1 MLMKKTTLYAA
12 LMLSVTMMLK
22 VTAGQ
27 APQTSTPPAP
37 QPGAAAAQQ
46 PAPPPQTAAPD
57 AASSITGTA
66 KTPGSIWLPA
76 KKATPSTAALTP
88 EEEVKTF
95 SMPPGYHAQLVAAEP
110 LLDSPIIIDFDPDGR
125 MWVLE
130 LQAFLP
136 DTSGRDTQDPICD
149 VAVLEDTNG
158 DGVMDKRTVFADK
171 LVLPRALKVLD
182 HGVLVGEPPNLWLM
196 KDTDGDLKADTK
208 EAVYK
213 NYGRFIGGVEH
224 NANGLLWAM
233 DNVLYTSEWNENLRL
248 KDGKFDVLPSL
259 SRGQWQSSQDDAG
272 RVYRNV
278 NDAPLFIDYTPA
290 RYFLRNPNAARTRGL
305 YESLI
310 DQMEALVYPVRQNR
324 GVNRG
329 YRDPYFRADGSS
341 IIIQGAGSPT
351 VYRGDKYPADVR
363 GSVFITDSP
372 TNLVHRF
379 NIVDDGT
386 GRLTA
391 KNAYA
396 RGEFLASSDE
406 RFRPVNLMSAP
417 DGNLYVVD
425 MYRGVVQDGGIWSD
439 YLRDYIK
446 SRDLEMP
453 VKHGRVWRIV
463 YGTGAATRGPKPALS
478 AASPAQLVQTLSNAN
493 GWWRDTA
500 QRLLVERGE
509 TSVAPA
515 LKKLAASAPDWR
527 TKLHALWTL
536 DGLDAI
542 DSESVERAL
551 SDPRPEVR
559 ASAVRLAERYLGSS
573 SAAITK
579 AVLGLAGD
587 KNWNVRRQVAASI
600 GELPAASR
608 NDPAIQLLKT
618 FGSDP
623 IMVDAVVSSI
633 SGAEEPVLMAIL
645 QPDNGE
651 KTPVEAVTALAAAVT
666 RSGDVPSIQRLFAL
680 VADEKQPAPIR
691 LAMLQGVD
699 KVLPAGGAPVG
710 RGGGRA
716 AGSVALAGLSTPG
729 AGEAFTPGRPVSL
742 PAEPVELARLGSGPE
757 PLATVAK
764 SVVNKLDWPNRPVP
778 TVVVAPLSAEQQK
791 QFAAGA
797 EIYKGL
803 CIGCHQEDGKGK
815 DKIGANLT
823 ESAFVKSPD
832 PNAVIR
838 VLLSGKEGSIGLMPP
853 VGATYNDDQI
863 AAVLTF
869 VRRSW
874 GNTAPPVDALSVLE
888 VRGLTKARNKP
899 WTDDELK
906 ALAAGR
912 GGRGNAGRGGRGGN

>member
-1 MLMKKTTLYAA
+1 MKKLAVFTALLLAAA
-12 LMLSVTMMLK
+12 LNVR
-22 VTAGQ
+22 ARQ
-27 APQTSTPPAP
+27 APQGVPPAQIP
-37 QPGAAAAQQ
+37 QPSA
-46 PAPPPQTAAPD
+46 PAP
-57 AASSITGTA
+57 ASSVAGTA
-66 KTPGSIWLPA
+66 KTPGNIWLPA
-76 KKATPSTAALTP
+76 KKAGATSPALTP
-88 EEEVKTF
+88 DEELKTF
-95 SMPPGYHAQLVAAEP
+95 SLPPGYHAQLVAAEP
-110 LLDSPIIIDFDPDGR
+110 LIESPIIIDFDPDGR

-149 VAVLEDTNG
+149 VAVLEDVDGNG
-158 DGVMDKRTVFADK
+158 TMDKRTVFADR

-182 HGVLVGEPPNLWLM
+182 RGVLIGEPPNLWLM
-196 KDTDGDLKADTK
+196 KDTNGDLKADTR
-208 EAVYK
+208 EVVYK

-290 RYFLRNPNAARTRGL
+290 RYFVRNPNVPRTRGL

-310 DQMEALVYPVRQNR
+310 DQMEATVYPVRQNR

-329 YRDPYFRADGSS
+329 YRDPFFRPDGSS
-341 IIIQGAGSPT
+341 IVIQGAGSPT

-363 GSVFITDSP
+363 GSVFISDSP

-406 RFRPVNLMSAP
+406 RFRPVNLVSAP
-417 DGNLYVVD
+417 DGTLYVVD

-446 SRDLEMP
+446 SHDLELP
-453 VKHGRVWRIV
+453 VQRGRIWRIV
-463 YGTGAATRGPKPALS
+463 YGSAATNKGPKPSLS
-478 AASPAQLVQTLSNAN
+478 SASPAQLVTTLGHPN

-500 QRLLVERGE
+500 QRLLVERGA

-515 LKKLAASAPDWR
+515 LKKLATSAPDWR

-542 DSESVERAL
+542 DPETVGRAL
-551 SDPRPEVR
+551 SDPKAEVR
-559 ASAVRLAERYLGSS
+559 ANAVRLAERYLGSENPS
-573 SAAITK
+573 VAKT
-579 AVLGLAGD
+579 VLALAND

-600 GELPAASR
+600 GELPPTAR
-608 NDPAIQLLKT
+608 MDPAAQLLKKY
-618 FGSDP
+618 GSDP
-623 IMVDAVVSSI
+623 LIVDAVISSI
-633 SGAEEPVLMAIL
+633 SGAEEQVLADVLQADGGAGPTEAI
-645 QPDNGE
+645 
-651 KTPVEAVTALAAAVT
+651 TALAAAVT
-666 RSGDVPSIQRLFAL
+666 RSGNIAAIQKLFAL
-680 VADEKQPAPIR
+680 VTNGSQPVPVR
-691 LAMLQGVD
+691 LAVLQGVD
-699 KVLPAGGAPVG
+699 KVLPAAGAPAG
-710 RGGGRA
+710 RGGRA

-729 AGEAFTPGRPVSL
+729 AGESFTPGRPVTL
-742 PAEPVELARLGSGPE
+742 PSEPVELARLGSGSE
-757 PLATVAK
+757 PLAVVAK

-778 TVVVAPLSAEQQK
+778 TVIVPPLTEEQQK
-791 QFAAGA
+791 QFASGA

-803 CIGCHQEDGKGK
+803 CVGCHQEDGKGK
-815 DKIGANLT
+815 DKIGANLVD
-823 ESAFVKSPD
+823 SPYVKNTD
-832 PNAVIR
+832 PNAIIR
-838 VLLSGKEGSIGLMPP
+838 VLLGGKEGLIGLMPP
-853 VGATYNDDQI
+853 VGSTYSDDQI
-863 AAVLTF
+863 AAVLTY

-874 GNTAPPVDALSVLE
+874 GNTAPPVDSMSILE

-906 ALAAGR
+906 QV
-912 GGRGNAGRGGRGGN
+912 GGRGRGNVGRGGRGGQ

>member
-1 MLMKKTTLYAA
+1 MSKPTLYAVFVLSFVAA
-12 LMLSVTMMLK
+12 LTAK
-22 VTAGQ
+22 ARQTPQAPTAGQ
-27 APQTSTPPAP
+27 TPQATAAPAQPPAP
-37 QPGAAAAQQ
+37 AD
-46 PAPPPQTAAPD
+46 PATSVA
-57 AASSITGTA
+57 GTA
-66 KTPGSIWLPA
+66 KTPGNIWLPA
-76 KKATPSTAALTP
+76 KKATSSTAALTP
-88 EEEVKTF
+88 EEELKTF
-95 SMPPGYHAQLVAAEP
+95 SLPPGYHAQLVAAEP
-110 LLDSPIIIDFDPDGR
+110 LIESPIIIDFDPDGR

-149 VAVLEDTNG
+149 VAVLEDTDGNG
-158 DGVMDKRTVFADK
+158 TMDKRTVFADR

-196 KDTDGDLKADTK
+196 KDTNGDLKADTK

-290 RYFLRNPNAARTRGL
+290 RYFVRNPNVARTRGL

-310 DQMEALVYPVRQNR
+310 DQMDATVYPVRQNR

-329 YRDPYFRADGSS
+329 YRDPFFRADGSS
-341 IIIQGAGSPT
+341 TVIQGAGSPT

-446 SRDLEMP
+446 SRDLELP
-453 VKHGRVWRIV
+453 VKRGRIWRIV
-463 YGTGAATRGPKPALS
+463 YGTASTNRGPKPSLS
-478 AASPAQLVQTLSNAN
+478 SASPAQLVQALSHSN

-509 TSVAPA
+509 TSVAPT

-542 DSESVERAL
+542 DQESVERAL
-551 SDPRPEVR
+551 SDPKAEVR
-559 ASAVRLAERYLGSS
+559 ASAVRLAERYLP
-573 SAAITK
+573 SANASITK
-579 AVLGLAGD
+579 SVLALASD

-600 GELPAASR
+600 GELPSSAR
-608 NDPAIQLLKT
+608 NEPAIQLLKK
-618 FGSDP
+618 FGADP
-623 IMVDAVVSSI
+623 MMVDAVISSVP
-633 SGAEEPVLMAIL
+633 GAEEAVLTGVMQKDGG
-645 QPDNGE
+645 QPIATD
-651 KTPVEAVTALAAAVT
+651 AVTALAAAIT
-666 RSGDVPSIQRLFAL
+666 RSADVATVQRVFAL
-680 VADEKQPAPIR
+680 VADDEQPAPIR
-691 LAMLQGVD
+691 LALLQGVD
-699 KVLPAGGAPVG
+699 KVLPTAGAPTG
-710 RGGGRA
+710 RGGRA
-716 AGSVALAGLSTPG
+716 AGTVALAGLSTPG
-729 AGEAFTPGRPVSL
+729 AGESFTPGRPITL
-742 PAEPVELARLGSGPE
+742 PGEPVELARLASGAE
-757 PLATVAK
+757 PLAAVAK
-764 SVVNKLDWPNRPVP
+764 SVVNKLDWPNRPAP
-778 TVVVAPLSAEQQK
+778 VVIVAPLTTEQQK

-815 DKIGANLT
+815 DKIGANLID
-823 ESAFVKSPD
+823 SPYVKNAD
-832 PNAVIR
+832 PNAIIR
-838 VLLSGKEGSIGLMPP
+838 VLLSGKEGTIGLMPP
-853 VGATYNDDQI
+853 VGATYTDDQI
-863 AAVLTF
+863 ASVLTF

-874 GNTAPPVDALSVLE
+874 GNTAPPVDSLSVLE

-906 ALAAGR
+906 QVGGR
-912 GGRGNAGRGGRGGN
+912 GGRGNAGRGRGGQ

>member
-1 MLMKKTTLYAA
+1 MNKPT
-12 LMLSVTMMLK
+12 LSVVVALSF
-22 VTAGQ
+22 VTALTVKARQ
-27 APQTSTPPAP
+27 APQPAAQAIQPPATD
-37 QPGAAAAQQ
+37 
-46 PAPPPQTAAPD
+46 PATSVA
-57 AASSITGTA
+57 GTA
-66 KTPGSIWLPA
+66 NTPGNIWLPA
-76 KKATPSTAALTP
+76 KKATSSTAALTP
-88 EEEVKTF
+88 EDELKTF

-110 LLDSPIIIDFDPDGR
+110 LIESPIIIDFDPDGR

-149 VAVLEDTNG
+149 VAVLEDVDGNG
-158 DGVMDKRTVFADK
+158 TMDKRTVFADH

-208 EAVYK
+208 EVVYK

-248 KDGKFDVLPSL
+248 KDGKFEVLPSL

-310 DQMEALVYPVRQNR
+310 DQLDATIYPVRQNR

-329 YRDPYFRADGSS
+329 YRDPFFRPDGSS
-341 IIIQGAGSPT
+341 IVIQGAGSPT
-351 VYRGDKYPADVR
+351 VYRGDKYPTDVR

-379 NIVDDGT
+379 NIVDDGA

-391 KNAYA
+391 KNAYS

-446 SRDLEMP
+446 SRDLELP
-453 VKHGRVWRIV
+453 VKRGRIWRIV
-463 YGTGAATRGPKPALS
+463 YGTASSNRGPKPSLS
-478 AASPAQLVQTLSNAN
+478 SASPAQLVQTLSHPN

-527 TKLHALWTL
+527 TRLHALWTL

-542 DSESVERAL
+542 DPASLERAL
-551 SDPRPEVR
+551 ADPKAEVR
-559 ASAVRLAERYLGSS
+559 ASAVRLAERYLPSS
-573 SAAITK
+573 NAAITK
-579 AVLGLAGD
+579 SVLALASD

-600 GELPAASR
+600 GELPAAGR
-608 NDPAIQLLKT
+608 NEPAIQLLKK

-623 IMVDAVVSSI
+623 VMVDAVISSI
-633 SGAEEPVLMAIL
+633 PGAEEAVLTGVL
-645 QPDNGE
+645 QDDSAQPAAAD
-651 KTPVEAVTALAAAVT
+651 AATALAAAIT
-666 RSGDVPSIQRLFAL
+666 RGGDVSAIRRVFAL
-680 VADEKQPAPIR
+680 VADDKQPAAIR
-691 LAMLQGVD
+691 LALLQGVD
-699 KVLPAGGAPVG
+699 KVLPTAGAPTG
-710 RGGGRA
+710 RGGRA

-729 AGEAFTPGRPVSL
+729 AGESFTPGRPISL
-742 PAEPVELARLGSGPE
+742 PREPVELARLASGPE
-757 PLATVAK
+757 PLAAVAK
-764 SVVNKLDWPNRPVP
+764 SVVNKLDWPNRPAP
-778 TVVVAPLSAEQQK
+778 VVIVAPLTADQQK
-791 QFAAGA
+791 QFTAGA

-815 DKIGANLT
+815 DKIGANLVD
-823 ESAFVKSPD
+823 SPYVKNAD
-832 PNAVIR
+832 PNAIIR
-838 VLLSGKEGSIGLMPP
+838 VLLSGKEGTIGLMPP
-853 VGATYNDDQI
+853 VGGTYSDDQI
-863 AAVLTF
+863 ASVLTF

-888 VRGLTKARNKP
+888 VRGLTKTRTRP

-906 ALAAGR
+906 QVGGR
-912 GGRGNAGRGGRGGN
+912 GGRGNAGRGGRGGQ

>member
-1 MLMKKTTLYAA
+1 MKRLTFYSVLVLSLLAA
-12 LMLSVTMMLK
+12 LNVK
-22 VTAGQ
+22 ARQ
-27 APQTSTPPAP
+27 APQTPPTPQAP
-37 QPGAAAAQQ
+37 QP
-46 PAPPPQTAAPD
+46 
-57 AASSITGTA
+57 AASAAGSSVAGTA
-66 KTPGSIWLPA
+66 KTPGNMWLPA
-76 KKATPSTAALTP
+76 KKAAADSPALTP
-88 EEEVKTF
+88 DEELKTF

-110 LLDSPIIIDFDPDGR
+110 LIESPIIIDFDPDGR

-149 VAVLEDTNG
+149 VAVLEDVDGNG
-158 DGVMDKRTVFADK
+158 TMDKRTVFADR

-182 HGVLVGEPPNLWLM
+182 HGVLIGEPPNLWLM
-196 KDTDGDLKADTK
+196 KDTNGDLKADTK
-208 EAVYK
+208 EVVYK

-248 KDGKFDVLPSL
+248 KDGKFEVLPSL

-290 RYFLRNPNAARTRGL
+290 RYFIRNPNVARTRGL

-310 DQMEALVYPVRQNR
+310 DQIDATVYPVRQNR

-329 YRDPYFRADGSS
+329 YRDPFFRPDGSS
-341 IIIQGAGSPT
+341 IVIQGAGSPT

-363 GSVFITDSP
+363 GSVFISDSP

-406 RFRPVNLMSAP
+406 RFRPVNLLSAP
-417 DGNLYVVD
+417 DGTLYVVD

-446 SRDLEMP
+446 SHDLELP
-453 VKHGRVWRIV
+453 VQRGRIWRVV
-463 YGTGAATRGPKPALS
+463 YGSSANNRGPKPSLS
-478 AASPAQLVQTLSNAN
+478 SASPAQLVQSLSHPN

-500 QRLLVERGE
+500 QRLLVERGA
-509 TSVAPA
+509 TSVAPT
-515 LKKLAASAPDWR
+515 LKKLAVSAPDWR

-542 DSESVERAL
+542 DPATVERAL
-551 SDPRPEVR
+551 SDAKAEVR
-559 ASAVRLAERYLGSS
+559 ATAIRLAERYLASEPAS
-573 SAAITK
+573 LAK
-579 AVLGLAGD
+579 AVLALAND

-600 GELPAASR
+600 GELPAAAR
-608 NDPAIQLLKT
+608 LDPATMLLKKY
-618 FGSDP
+618 GGDP
-623 IMVDAVVSSI
+623 LIVDAVI
-633 SGAEEPVLMAIL
+633 SGIAGAEEAVLADVLQTENGAGPAEAI
-645 QPDNGE
+645 
-651 KTPVEAVTALAAAVT
+651 TALAASVT
-666 RSGDVPSIQRLFAL
+666 RGGSVPAVQKLFAL
-680 VADEKQPAPIR
+680 VTNESQPVQVR
-691 LAMLQGVD
+691 LAVLQGID
-699 KVLPAGGAPVG
+699 KVLPAAGAPTG
-710 RGGGRA
+710 RGGRA
-716 AGSVALAGLSTPG
+716 AGTVALAGLSTPG
-729 AGEAFTPGRPVSL
+729 AGESFTPGRPVTL
-742 PAEPVELARLGSGPE
+742 PAEPVELARVAGGPE

-764 SVVNKLDWPNRPVP
+764 SVVNKLDWPDRPAP
-778 TVVVAPLSAEQQK
+778 TVIVAPLTADQQK
-791 QFAAGA
+791 QFTAGA

-803 CIGCHQEDGKGK
+803 CVGCHQEDGKGK
-815 DKIGANLT
+815 DKIGANLVD
-823 ESAFVKSPD
+823 SPYVKNVD
-832 PNAVIR
+832 PNAIIR
-838 VLLSGKEGSIGLMPP
+838 VLLSGKEGPIGLMPP
-853 VGATYNDDQI
+853 VGATYSDEQI
-863 AAVLTF
+863 ASVLTF

-874 GNTAPPVDALSVLE
+874 GNTAPPVDSMSVLE

-906 ALAAGR
+906 QVGGR
-912 GGRGNAGRGGRGGN
+912 GGRGNAGRGRGGQ

>member
-1 MLMKKTTLYAA
+1 MKRLTLCSA
-12 LMLSVTMMLK
+12 LVLTVATILK
-22 VTAGQ
+22 VAAGQ
-27 APQTSTPPAP
+27 APQTSAPVQPAQP
-37 QPGAAAAQQ
+37 AAPGAAASVA
-46 PAPPPQTAAPD
+46 
-57 AASSITGTA
+57 GTA
-66 KTPGSIWLPA
+66 KTPGNIWLPST
-76 KKATPSTAALTP
+76 KATSSTAALTP
-88 EEEVKTF
+88 EEELKTF
-95 SMPPGYHAQLVAAEP
+95 SLPPGYRAQLVAAEP
-110 LLDSPIIIDFDPDGR
+110 LIESPIIIDFDPDGR

-136 DTSGRDTQDPICD
+136 DTSARDTQDPICD

-158 DGVMDKRTVFADK
+158 DGTMDKRTVFADH

-196 KDTDGDLKADTK
+196 KDTDGDLKVDTK

-272 RVYRNV
+272 RVFRNV
-278 NDAPLFIDYTPA
+278 NDAPLFVDYTPA
-290 RYFLRNPNAARTRGL
+290 RYFVRNPNAARTRGL

-310 DQMEALVYPVRQNR
+310 DQMEAVVYPVRQNR

-329 YRDPYFRADGSS
+329 YRDPFFRADGSS
-341 IIIQGAGSPT
+341 IVIQGAGSPT

-363 GSVFITDSP
+363 GSVFISDSP

-379 NIVDDGT
+379 NLVDDGT
-386 GRLTA
+386 GRLAA

-406 RFRPVNLMSAP
+406 RFRPVNLFSAP
-417 DGNLYVVD
+417 DGTLYVVD

-439 YLRDYIK
+439 YLREYIK
-446 SRDLEMP
+446 SRDLELP
-453 VKHGRVWRIV
+453 VKRGRIWRIV
-463 YGTGAATRGPKPALS
+463 YGPAPANRAPKPSLS
-478 AASPAQLVQTLSNAN
+478 SASPAQLVQALAHPN

-542 DSESVERAL
+542 DPESVERAL
-551 SDPRPEVR
+551 SDPKAEVR
-559 ASAVRLAERYLGSS
+559 ASAVRLAERYL
-573 SAAITK
+573 AAGHASIAKT
-579 AVLGLAGD
+579 VLALTDD

-600 GELPAASR
+600 GELPAAAR
-608 NDPAIQLLKT
+608 NAPAIVLLKK

-633 SGAEEPVLMAIL
+633 PGAEEPVLAEVL
-645 QPDNGE
+645 RSESGQPASTE
-651 KTPVEAVTALAAAVT
+651 TLTALAAAVT
-666 RSGDVPSIQRLFAL
+666 RSGDVPAIQRVLAL
-680 VADEKQPAPIR
+680 VSDDKQPVATR
-691 LAMLQGVD
+691 LALLQGVD
-699 KVLPAGGAPVG
+699 KVLPAAGAAPG
-710 RGGGRA
+710 RGGRA
-716 AGSVALAGLSTPG
+716 AGTVALAGLSTPG
-729 AGEAFTPGRPVSL
+729 TGEAFTPGRPVTL
-742 PAEPVELARLGSGPE
+742 PAEPVELARLASGAE

-764 SVVNKLDWPNRPVP
+764 SVTNKFDWPNRPAP
-778 TVVVAPLSAEQQK
+778 VVIVAPLTPEQQK

-803 CIGCHQEDGKGK
+803 CVGCHQEDGKGK
-815 DKIGANLT
+815 DKIGANLVD
-823 ESAFVKSPD
+823 SPWVKNVD
-832 PNAVIR
+832 PNAIIR
-838 VLLSGKEGSIGLMPP
+838 VLLSGKEGTIGLMPP
-853 VGATYNDDQI
+853 VGGTYSDDQI
-863 AAVLTF
+863 ASVLTF

-906 ALAAGR
+906 QVGGR
-912 GGRGNAGRGGRGGN
+912 GGRGNAGRGRGGEK

>member
-1 MLMKKTTLYAA
+1 MKRLTLFAV
-12 LMLSVTMMLK
+12 LLLSVVTTWK
-22 VTAGQ
+22 VTARQ
-27 APQTSTPPAP
+27 ATQPGPTPQT
-37 QPGAAAAQQ
+37 
-46 PAPPPQTAAPD
+46 PQTTVPEP
-57 AASSITGTA
+57 ASSVAGTA
-66 KTPGSIWLPA
+66 KTPGNMWLPA
-76 KKATPSTAALTP
+76 KKAGPTSPALTP
-88 EEEVKTF
+88 DEEMKTF
-95 SMPPGYHAQLVAAEP
+95 SLPPGYHAQLVAAEP
-110 LLDSPIIIDFDPDGR
+110 LIESPIIIDFDPDGR

-149 VAVLEDTNG
+149 VAVLEDVDGNG
-158 DGVMDKRTVFADK
+158 TMDKRTVFADR

-182 HGVLVGEPPNLWLM
+182 RGVLIGEPPNLWLM
-196 KDTDGDLKADTK
+196 KDTNGDLKADTK
-208 EAVYK
+208 DVVYK

-290 RYFLRNPNAARTRGL
+290 RYFMRNPNAPRTRGL

-310 DQMEALVYPVRQNR
+310 DQMEATVYPVRQNR

-329 YRDPYFRADGSS
+329 YRDPFFRPDGSS
-341 IIIQGAGSPT
+341 IVIQGAGSPT

-406 RFRPVNLMSAP
+406 RFRPVNLVSAP
-417 DGNLYVVD
+417 DGTLYVVD

-446 SRDLEMP
+446 SHDLELP
-453 VKHGRVWRIV
+453 VQRGRIWRIV
-463 YGTGAATRGPKPALS
+463 YGSAATNKGPKPSLS
-478 AASPAQLVQTLSNAN
+478 SASPTQLVTALGHPN

-500 QRLLVERGE
+500 QRLLVERGA

-542 DSESVERAL
+542 DPETVERAL
-551 SDPRPEVR
+551 SDPKAEVR
-559 ASAVRLAERYLGSS
+559 ANAVRLAERYLGTENPSV
-573 SAAITK
+573 AK
-579 AVLGLAGD
+579 AVLALAND

-600 GELPAASR
+600 GELPAAAR
-608 NDPAIQLLKT
+608 TDPATQLLKRY
-618 FGSDP
+618 GSDP
-623 IMVDAVVSSI
+623 LIVDAVISSI
-633 SGAEEPVLMAIL
+633 SGAEEQVLTDVLQAGGGAGPTEAI
-645 QPDNGE
+645 
-651 KTPVEAVTALAAAVT
+651 TALAAAVT
-666 RSGDVPSIQRLFAL
+666 RSGNIATIQKLFAL
-680 VADEKQPAPIR
+680 VTNESQPAPVR
-691 LAMLQGVD
+691 LAVLQGVD
-699 KVLPAGGAPVG
+699 KVLPAAGAPAG
-710 RGGGRA
+710 RGGRA

-729 AGEAFTPGRPVSL
+729 AGESFTPGRPVTL
-742 PAEPVELARLGSGPE
+742 PSEPVELARLGSGSE
-757 PLATVAK
+757 PLAVVAK

-778 TVVVAPLSAEQQK
+778 TVIVPPLTEEQQK

-803 CIGCHQEDGKGK
+803 CVGCHQEDGKGK
-815 DKIGANLT
+815 DKMGANLVD
-823 ESAFVKSPD
+823 SPYVKNTD
-832 PNAVIR
+832 PNAIIR
-838 VLLSGKEGSIGLMPP
+838 VLLAGKEGPIGLMPP
-853 VGATYNDDQI
+853 VGSTYSDDQI
-863 AAVLTF
+863 ASVLTY

-874 GNTAPPVDALSVLE
+874 GNTAPPVDSMSVLE

-906 ALAAGR
+906 QVGGR
-912 GGRGNAGRGGRGGN
+912 GGRGNAGRGRGGF

>member
-1 MLMKKTTLYAA
+1 MKRLTLCTA
-12 LMLSVTMMLK
+12 LVLSVATILK
-22 VTAGQ
+22 VAAGQ
-27 APQTSTPPAP
+27 QAPAP
-37 QPGAAAAQQ
+37 AAQTPQ
-46 PAPPPQTAAPD
+46 PVAPD
-57 AASSITGTA
+57 PATSVAGTA
-66 KTPGSIWLPA
+66 KTPGNIWLPA
-76 KKATPSTAALTP
+76 KKATSSTAALTP
-88 EEEVKTF
+88 EEELKTF

-110 LLDSPIIIDFDPDGR
+110 LIESPIIIDFDPDGR

-149 VAVLEDTNG
+149 VAVLEDVDGNG
-158 DGVMDKRTVFADK
+158 TMDKRTVFADR

-196 KDTDGDLKADTK
+196 KDTNGDLKADTK
-208 EAVYK
+208 DVVYK

-233 DNVLYTSEWNENLRL
+233 DNVLYTSEWNENLRF
-248 KDGKFDVLPSL
+248 KDGKFEVLPSL

-290 RYFLRNPNAARTRGL
+290 RYFVRNPNVARTRGL

-310 DQMEALVYPVRQNR
+310 DQMEAVVYPIRQNR

-329 YRDPYFRADGSS
+329 YRDPYFRPDGSS
-341 IIIQGAGSPT
+341 IVIQGAGSPT
-351 VYRGDKYPADVR
+351 VYRGDKYPVDVR

-379 NIVDDGT
+379 DIVDDGT

-439 YLRDYIK
+439 YLREYIK
-446 SRDLEMP
+446 SHDLEMP
-453 VKHGRVWRIV
+453 VKRGRIWRMV
-463 YGTGAATRGPKPALS
+463 YGTAATNRGPKPSLS
-478 AASPAQLVQTLSNAN
+478 SASPAQLVQALSHAN

-509 TSVAPA
+509 TSVAPT
-515 LKKLAASAPDWR
+515 LKKQAASAPDWR

-542 DSESVERAL
+542 DPESVERAL
-551 SDPRPEVR
+551 SDPKAEVR
-559 ASAVRLAERYLGSS
+559 ASAVRLAERYLPSS
-573 SAAITK
+573 HASITK
-579 AVLGLAGD
+579 AVLALASD

-600 GELPAASR
+600 GELPAAAR
-608 NDPAIQLLKT
+608 NDPAILLLKK

-623 IMVDAVVSSI
+623 VMVDAVISSVP
-633 SGAEEPVLMAIL
+633 GAEEAVLAAVLQANSGQPVAT
-645 QPDNGE
+645 D
-651 KTPVEAVTALAAAVT
+651 AVTALAAAIT
-666 RSGDVPSIQRLFAL
+666 RSGDVPAIQRVLAL
-680 VADEKQPAPIR
+680 VTDDKQPAPIR
-691 LAMLQGVD
+691 LALLQGVD
-699 KVLPAGGAPVG
+699 KVLPAAGAPAG
-710 RGGGRA
+710 RGGRA
-716 AGSVALAGLSTPG
+716 AGTVALAGLSTPG
-729 AGEAFTPGRPVSL
+729 AGESFTPGRPVSL
-742 PAEPVELARLGSGPE
+742 PAEPVELARLGAGAE
-757 PLATVAK
+757 PHATVAK
-764 SVVNKLDWPNRPVP
+764 SVVNKLDWPNRPAP
-778 TVVVAPLSAEQQK
+778 VVVAPPLTPEQQK

-815 DKIGANLT
+815 DKIGANLVDST
-823 ESAFVKSPD
+823 WVKNVD
-832 PNAVIR
+832 PNAIIR
-838 VLLSGKEGSIGLMPP
+838 VLLSGKEGTIGLMPP
-853 VGATYNDDQI
+853 VGGTYSDDQI

-874 GNTAPPVDALSVLE
+874 GNTAPPVDPLSVIE

-906 ALAAGR
+906 QVGGR
-912 GGRGNAGRGGRGGN
+912 GGRGNAGRGRGGQ

>member
-1 MLMKKTTLYAA
+1 
-12 LMLSVTMMLK
+12 
-22 VTAGQ
+22 
-27 APQTSTPPAP
+27 
-37 QPGAAAAQQ
+37 
-46 PAPPPQTAAPD
+46 
-57 AASSITGTA
+57 
-66 KTPGSIWLPA
+66 
-76 KKATPSTAALTP
+76 
-88 EEEVKTF
+88 
-95 SMPPGYHAQLVAAEP
+95 
-110 LLDSPIIIDFDPDGR
+110 
-125 MWVLE
+125 
-130 LQAFLP
+130 
-136 DTSGRDTQDPICD
+136 
-149 VAVLEDTNG
+149 
-158 DGVMDKRTVFADK
+158 
-171 LVLPRALKVLD
+171 
-182 HGVLVGEPPNLWLM
+182 
-196 KDTDGDLKADTK
+196 
-208 EAVYK
+208 
-213 NYGRFIGGVEH
+213 
-224 NANGLLWAM
+224 
-233 DNVLYTSEWNENLRL
+233 
-248 KDGKFDVLPSL
+248 
-259 SRGQWQSSQDDAG
+259 
-272 RVYRNV
+272 
-278 NDAPLFIDYTPA
+278 
-290 RYFLRNPNAARTRGL
+290 
-305 YESLI
+305 
-310 DQMEALVYPVRQNR
+310 
-324 GVNRG
+324 
-329 YRDPYFRADGSS
+329 
-341 IIIQGAGSPT
+341 
-351 VYRGDKYPADVR
+351 
-363 GSVFITDSP
+363 
-372 TNLVHRF
+372 
-379 NIVDDGT
+379 
-386 GRLTA
+386 
-391 KNAYA
+391 
-396 RGEFLASSDE
+396 
-406 RFRPVNLMSAP
+406 
-417 DGNLYVVD
+417 
-425 MYRGVVQDGGIWSD
+425 
-439 YLRDYIK
+439 
-446 SRDLEMP
+446 
-453 VKHGRVWRIV
+453 
-463 YGTGAATRGPKPALS
+463 
-478 AASPAQLVQTLSNAN
+478 
-493 GWWRDTA
+493 
-500 QRLLVERGE
+500 
-509 TSVAPA
+509 
-515 LKKLAASAPDWR
+515 
-527 TKLHALWTL
+527 
-536 DGLDAI
+536 
-542 DSESVERAL
+542 
-551 SDPRPEVR
+551 
-559 ASAVRLAERYLGSS
+559 VRLAERYLGSS
-573 SAAITK
+573 NAAITK
-579 AVLGLAGD
+579 AVLGLARD

-608 NDPAIQLLKT
+608 NDPAIQLLKK

-680 VADEKQPAPIR
+680 VADEKQPAPVR

-823 ESAFVKSPD
+823 ESAFVKSLD

>member
-1 MLMKKTTLYAA
+1 
-12 LMLSVTMMLK
+12 
-22 VTAGQ
+22 
-27 APQTSTPPAP
+27 
-37 QPGAAAAQQ
+37 
-46 PAPPPQTAAPD
+46 
-57 AASSITGTA
+57 
-66 KTPGSIWLPA
+66 
-76 KKATPSTAALTP
+76 
-88 EEEVKTF
+88 
-95 SMPPGYHAQLVAAEP
+95 
-110 LLDSPIIIDFDPDGR
+110 
-125 MWVLE
+125 
-130 LQAFLP
+130 
-136 DTSGRDTQDPICD
+136 
-149 VAVLEDTNG
+149 
-158 DGVMDKRTVFADK
+158 VFADH
-171 LVLPRALKVLD
+171 LVLPRAMKVLD

-208 EAVYK
+208 DSVYK

-233 DNVLYTSEWNENLRL
+233 DNILYTSEWNENLRL
-248 KDGKFDVLPSL
+248 KDGKFEVLPSL

-272 RVYRNV
+272 RIFRNV
-278 NDAPLFIDYTPA
+278 NDAPLFVDYTPA

-310 DQMEALVYPVRQNR
+310 DQMGATIYPLRQNR

-329 YRDPYFRADGSS
+329 YRDPFFRPDGSS

-391 KNAYA
+391 KNAYT

-446 SRDLEMP
+446 SRDLELP
-453 VKHGRVWRIV
+453 VKRGRVWRIV
-463 YGTGAATRGPKPALS
+463 YGTAAGNRGPKPSLS
-478 AASPAQLVQTLSNAN
+478 SATPAQLVAALSHAN

-509 TSVAPA
+509 TSVAPT
-515 LKKLAASAPDWR
+515 LRKLAGSAPDWR

-542 DSESVERAL
+542 DPESVERAL
-551 SDPRPEVR
+551 SDPKPEVQ
-559 ASAVRLAERYLGSS
+559 ASAVRLAERYLGSGNPS
-573 SAAITK
+573 IVNG
-579 AVLGLAGD
+579 VLALAND
-587 KNWNVRRQVAASI
+587 KNWNVRRQVAVSI
-600 GELPAASR
+600 GELPASGR
-608 NDPAIQLLKT
+608 NEPAVSLLKKY
-618 FGSDP
+618 GSDP
-623 IMVDAVVSSI
+623 VIVDAVISSI
-633 SGAEEPVLMAIL
+633 PGAEEQVLTEVLRSGPAES
-645 QPDNGE
+645 G
-651 KTPVEAVTALAAAVT
+651 PVEAVMALAAAIT
-666 RSGDVPSIQRLFAL
+666 RSGDAAAIQRLFAL
-680 VADEKQPAPIR
+680 VTDETRPAAIR
-691 LAMLQGVD
+691 LALLQGVD
-699 KVLPAGGAPVG
+699 KVLPAAGAPAG
-710 RGGGRA
+710 RGGRA
-716 AGSVALAGLSTPG
+716 AGTVALAGLSTPG
-729 AGEAFTPGRPVSL
+729 AGEAFTAGRPVTL
-742 PAEPVELARLGSGPE
+742 TAEPIDLVRLGGGAE
-757 PLATVAK
+757 PLASIAK

-778 TVVVAPLSAEQQK
+778 TVVVAPLTSDQQK
-791 QFAAGA
+791 QFAAGS

-815 DKIGANLT
+815 DKIGASLVD
-823 ESAFVKSPD
+823 SAFVKNVD

-838 VLLSGKEGSIGLMPP
+838 VLLSGKEGTIGLMPP
-853 VGATYNDDQI
+853 VGATYSDDQI

-869 VRRSW
+869 VRRSF

-906 ALAAGR
+906 QLAGR
-912 GGRGNAGRGGRGGN
+912 GGRGNAGRGGRGGS

>member
-1 MLMKKTTLYAA
+1 
-12 LMLSVTMMLK
+12 
-22 VTAGQ
+22 
-27 APQTSTPPAP
+27 
-37 QPGAAAAQQ
+37 
-46 PAPPPQTAAPD
+46 
-57 AASSITGTA
+57 
-66 KTPGSIWLPA
+66 
-76 KKATPSTAALTP
+76 
-88 EEEVKTF
+88 
-95 SMPPGYHAQLVAAEP
+95 MPPGYHAQLVAAEP
-110 LLDSPIIIDFDPDGR
+110 LIESPIIIDFDPDGR

-149 VAVLEDTNG
+149 VAVLEDVDGNG
-158 DGVMDKRTVFADK
+158 TMDKRTVFADG

-196 KDTDGDLKADTK
+196 KDTNGDLKADTK
-208 EAVYK
+208 DVVYK

-233 DNVLYTSEWNENLRL
+233 DNVLYTSEWNENLRF
-248 KDGKFDVLPSL
+248 KDGKFEVMPSL

-290 RYFLRNPNAARTRGL
+290 RYFVRNPNVARTRGL

-310 DQMEALVYPVRQNR
+310 DQVEAVVYPIRQNR

-329 YRDPYFRADGSS
+329 YRDPYFRPDGSS
-341 IIIQGAGSPT
+341 IVIQGAGSPT
-351 VYRGDKYPADVR
+351 VYRGDKYPVDAR

-379 NIVDDGT
+379 DIVDDGT

-439 YLRDYIK
+439 YLREYIK
-446 SRDLEMP
+446 SHDLEMP
-453 VKHGRVWRIV
+453 VKRGRIWRMV
-463 YGTGAATRGPKPALS
+463 YGTAATNRGPKPSLS
-478 AASPAQLVQTLSNAN
+478 SASPAQLVQALSHAN

-509 TSVAPA
+509 TSVAPT

-551 SDPRPEVR
+551 SDPKAEVR
-559 ASAVRLAERYLGSS
+559 ASAVRLAERYLPSS
-573 SAAITK
+573 HASITK
-579 AVLGLAGD
+579 GVLALASD
-587 KNWNVRRQVAASI
+587 KNWNVRRQVAVSI
-600 GELPAASR
+600 GELPAAAR
-608 NDPAIQLLKT
+608 TDPAILLLKK

-623 IMVDAVVSSI
+623 VMVDAVISSVP
-633 SGAEEPVLMAIL
+633 GAEEAALAAVLQANSSPPVAN
-645 QPDNGE
+645 D
-651 KTPVEAVTALAAAVT
+651 AVTALAAAIT
-666 RSGDVPSIQRLFAL
+666 RSGDVSAIQRVLAL
-680 VADEKQPAPIR
+680 VTDDKQPAPIR
-691 LAMLQGVD
+691 LALLQGVD
-699 KVLPAGGAPVG
+699 KVLPAAGAPAG
-710 RGGGRA
+710 RGGRA
-716 AGSVALAGLSTPG
+716 AGTVNLAGLSTPG
-729 AGEAFTPGRPVSL
+729 AGESFTPGRPVSL
-742 PAEPVELARLGSGPE
+742 PAEPVELARLGNGAE
-757 PLATVAK
+757 PLATAAK
-764 SVVNKLDWPNRPVP
+764 SVVNKLDWPNRPAPV
-778 TVVVAPLSAEQQK
+778 VVVAPLTPEQQK

-815 DKIGANLT
+815 DKIGANL
-823 ESAFVKSPD
+823 VDSPWVRNVD
-832 PNAVIR
+832 PNAIIR
-838 VLLSGKEGSIGLMPP
+838 VLLSGKEGTIGLMPP
-853 VGATYNDDQI
+853 VGVTYSDDQI

-874 GNTAPPVDALSVLE
+874 GNTAPPVDSLSVLE

-906 ALAAGR
+906 QVGGR
-912 GGRGNAGRGGRGGN
+912 GGRGNAGRGRGGQDGP

>member
-1 MLMKKTTLYAA
+1 MKKLTLSIVLAFSFLAA
-12 LMLSVTMMLK
+12 FNVKARQAGQT
-22 VTAGQ
+22 VPPGQ
-27 APQTSTPPAP
+27 APQT
-37 QPGAAAAQQ
+37 
-46 PAPPPQTAAPD
+46 AAPEG
-57 AASSITGTA
+57 ASSVAGTA
-66 KTPGSIWLPA
+66 KTPGNIWWPA
-76 KKATPSTAALTP
+76 KKAGPTSPALTP
-88 EEEVKTF
+88 DEELQTF
-95 SMPPGYHAQLVAAEP
+95 SMPPGYHAQLVAGEP
-110 LLDSPIIIDFDPDGR
+110 LIESPIIIDFDPDGR

-149 VAVLEDTNG
+149 VAVLEDVDGNG
-158 DGVMDKRTVFADK
+158 TMDKRTVFADH

-182 HGVLVGEPPNLWLM
+182 HGVLIGEPPNLWLM
-196 KDTDGDLKADTK
+196 KDTNGDLKADTK
-208 EAVYK
+208 DVVYK

-233 DNVLYTSEWNENLRL
+233 DNLLYTSEWNENLRL
-248 KDGKFDVLPSL
+248 KDGKFEVLPSL

-290 RYFLRNPNAARTRGL
+290 RYFVRNPNAARTRGL

-310 DQMEALVYPVRQNR
+310 DQMEALVYPVRHNR

-329 YRDPYFRADGSS
+329 YRDPFFRPDGSS
-341 IIIQGAGSPT
+341 IVIQGAGSPT

-379 NIVDDGT
+379 NIVDDGS

-406 RFRPVNLMSAP
+406 RFRPVNLFSAP
-417 DGNLYVVD
+417 DGTLYVVD

-446 SRDLEMP
+446 SHDLELP
-453 VKHGRVWRIV
+453 VQRGRIWRIV
-463 YGTGAATRGPKPALS
+463 YGTGSANRGPKPSLS
-478 AASPAQLVQTLSNAN
+478 SASPAQLVTTLSHPN

-500 QRLLVERGE
+500 QRLLVERGA
-509 TSVAPA
+509 TAVAPS
-515 LKKLAASAPDWR
+515 LKELAVSAPDWR
-527 TKLHALWTL
+527 TKLHALWAL

-542 DSESVERAL
+542 DPDTVTRAL
-551 SDPRPEVR
+551 SDPKPEVR
-559 ASAVRLAERYLGSS
+559 ANAVRLAERYLASDN
-573 SAAITK
+573 AALQK
-579 AVLGLAGD
+579 AVLARAD
-587 KNWNVRRQVAASI
+587 DTNWNVRRQVAASI
-600 GELPAASR
+600 GELPAAAR
-608 NDPAIQLLKT
+608 NAPATEMLKKY
-618 FGSDP
+618 GSDAL
-623 IMVDAVVSSI
+623 IVDAVVSSI
-633 SGAEEPVLMAIL
+633 PGAEDEVLSGVLQANSGGAQMEAI
-645 QPDNGE
+645 
-651 KTPVEAVTALAAAVT
+651 TALAAAIT
-666 RSGDVPSIQRLFAL
+666 RSGNVPAIEKMFAL
-680 VADEKQPAPIR
+680 VTSESEPMPVR
-691 LAMLQGVD
+691 LALLQGVD
-699 KVLPAGGAPVG
+699 KVLPAAGAAPAG

-716 AGSVALAGLSTPG
+716 PGSVALAGLSTPG
-729 AGEAFTPGRPVSL
+729 AGESFTPGRPVAL
-742 PAEPVELARLGSGPE
+742 PAEPAELARVASGSDA
-757 PLATVAK
+757 LASVAK

-778 TVVVAPLSAEQQK
+778 TVIVTPLTEEQQK

-815 DKIGANLT
+815 DKIGANLVD
-823 ESAFVKSPD
+823 SPYVKNSD
-832 PNAVIR
+832 PNAIIR
-838 VLLSGKEGSIGLMPP
+838 VLLAGKEGPIGLMPP
-853 VGATYNDDQI
+853 VGATYSDDQI

-874 GNTAPPVDALSVLE
+874 GNTAPPVDSMSVLE
-888 VRGLTKARNKP
+888 VRGLTKTRNKP

-906 ALAAGR
+906 QVGGR
-912 GGRGNAGRGGRGGN
+912 GGRGNAGRGRGAQ